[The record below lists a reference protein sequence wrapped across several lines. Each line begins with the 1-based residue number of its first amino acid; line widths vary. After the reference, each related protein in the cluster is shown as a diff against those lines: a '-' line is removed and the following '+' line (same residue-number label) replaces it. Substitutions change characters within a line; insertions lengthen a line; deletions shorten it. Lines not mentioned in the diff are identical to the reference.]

1 MSSIRKRASNDV
13 VQQRKG
19 KRWREPVTLQQY
31 YEGK

>member
-1 MSSIRKRASNDV
+1 MSSTRKRASNDV
-13 VQQRKG
+13 AQRRES